1 MKKIISAI
9 FCLGFILFI
18 SDAMA
23 QTSSSS
29 SSSTLNSS
37 KDSYWGTARVQE
49 KGSTTDAVGARASGL
64 DTRWNAYENTNRSRF
79 TKDRIKG
86 SKRMESILK
95 KEKQMH
101 KKHKRD
107 KRRLARMSR

>member
-9 FCLGFILFI
+9 FCLGFILFM

-29 SSSTLNSS
+29 STLNAG
-37 KDSYWGTARVQE
+37 KDEYWGTARVQE
-49 KGSTTDAVGARASGL
+49 KGSATDAVGARASGM

-86 SKRMESILK
+86 SKRMEAILK

>member
-9 FCLGFILFI
+9 FCLGFILFM

-29 SSSTLNSS
+29 STLNAG
-37 KDSYWGTARVQE
+37 KDEYWGTARVQE
-49 KGSTTDAVGARASGL
+49 KGSTTDAVGVRASGL

-86 SKRMESILK
+86 SKRMEAILK

-107 KRRLARMSR
+107 KRRLARMSL

>member
-29 SSSTLNSS
+29 STLNAG
-37 KDSYWGTARVQE
+37 KDEYWGTTRAQE

-79 TKDRIKG
+79 TKDRVKG
-86 SKRMESILK
+86 SKRMQAILK

-107 KRRLARMSR
+107 KRRLARMSL